1 MGGVSNPSVLNVD
14 PSQAIFN
21 AFKLQGR
28 EIADTAPTDGQALIW
43 SVVQN
48 KWVPGAGGA
57 GSVSW
62 DDINGRPD
70 LSVYALASALSY
82 LLSADFTWGNLGGR
96 PDLSVYALASAL
108 NNYVLVSDL
117 ATILG
122 GYVTNSGLST
132 ALNDYLQT
140 SNFTWANLGGR
151 PDLSVYALA
160 SALSDYLLSADFT
173 WANLSGKPTPYTRV
187 NPPVEEMTG
196 VVIST
201 TGQNYNLSS
210 IPGTGTHLVHC
221 FIHTG
226 DGGNHSIVFASPDD
240 ASKPVPSA
248 NANTMPTNIGALN
261 SGSYLF
267 KVMGERFLF
276 AKDGQIWARR
286 GGSST
291 AGITLEVLGYQEV

>member
-70 LSVYALASALSY
+70 LSVYALASAL
-82 LLSADFTWGNLGGR
+82 
-96 PDLSVYALASAL
+96 
-108 NNYVLVSDL
+108 NNYVLGANL

-122 GYVTNSGLST
+122 IYVTNSGLST

-140 SNFTWANLGGR
+140 SNFTWANLGDK
-151 PDLSVYALA
+151 PDLDKYKYIRVSPRARELDSVL
-160 SALSDYLLSADFT
+160 
-173 WANLSGKPTPYTRV
+173 
-187 NPPVEEMTG
+187 
-196 VVIST
+196 IST
-201 TGQNYNLSS
+201 AGQNYNLAS
-210 IPGTGTHLVHC
+210 IPQTGNYLVHC
-221 FIHTG
+221 ILYPGMDNSTV
-226 DGGNHSIVFASPDD
+226 GNPLLLAFAAPSDD
-240 ASKPVPSA
+240 PKPSPSA
-248 NANTMPTNIGALN
+248 PSAYAHHGTAINTDAGTDYQ
-261 SGSYLF
+261 SGLQAG
-267 KVMGERFLF
+267 VGPRHIWVPAEN
-276 AKDGQIWARR
+276 GQIWAIRS
-286 GGSST
+286 GTYFGSTHQTS
-291 AGITLEVLGYQEV
+291 LEVLGYQGV

>member
-70 LSVYALASALSY
+70 LSVYALASAL
-82 LLSADFTWGNLGGR
+82 
-96 PDLSVYALASAL
+96 
-108 NNYVLVSDL
+108 NNYVLGANL

-122 GYVTNSGLST
+122 IYVTNSGLST

-140 SNFTWANLGGR
+140 SNFTWANLGG
-151 PDLSVYALA
+151 
-160 SALSDYLLSADFT
+160 
-173 WANLSGKPTPYTRV
+173 KPTLFSGDYQDLTNKPVAVRQLIYTTKTDVFITTSQSWIDIPGLTLNITPSNTNAKIRITAILKGGSTGNAHARLTRNGNPIGVGDVASGRV
-187 NPPVEEMTG
+187 QAGTTDFYDYYGRSDKSLIWIDEPSTTSSLSYAVQVINVSANTLQIGASGDDAASRPRMAQFFQVEE
-196 VVIST
+196 I
-201 TGQNYNLSS
+201 
-210 IPGTGTHLVHC
+210 I
-221 FIHTG
+221 
-226 DGGNHSIVFASPDD
+226 
-240 ASKPVPSA
+240 
-248 NANTMPTNIGALN
+248 
-261 SGSYLF
+261 
-267 KVMGERFLF
+267 
-276 AKDGQIWARR
+276 
-286 GGSST
+286 
-291 AGITLEVLGYQEV
+291 